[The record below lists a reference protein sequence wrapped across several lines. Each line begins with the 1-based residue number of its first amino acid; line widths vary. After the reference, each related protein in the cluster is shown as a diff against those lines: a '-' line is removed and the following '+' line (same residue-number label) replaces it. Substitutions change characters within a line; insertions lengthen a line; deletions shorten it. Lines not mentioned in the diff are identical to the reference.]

1 MKKTSILGALV
12 LCLAFGLPP
21 AAHAKLPPLSPEAKL
36 KADEAKLKTAW
47 SDKVGA
53 YQLCQAQDRA
63 AANYLKTAK
72 AAGKDLKVP
81 ASAAPCA
88 DPGPYVPPP
97 PIEAAG
103 AHSPSTTAVAPPNT
117 TQPAAAQQ
125 AAGAAPVKK

>member
-1 MKKTSILGALV
+1 MKKTSILGAV
-12 LCLAFGLPP
+12 ALCAAFGLLP
-21 AAHAKLPPLSPEAKL
+21 AAYAKLPPPSPEAKL

-53 YQLCQAQDRA
+53 YQLCKAQDRA

-72 AAGKDLKVP
+72 TAGKDLNVP
-81 ASAAPCA
+81 ASASPCA

-103 AHSPSTTAVAPPNT
+103 AHSPSTTTVAPPNT
-117 TQPAAAQQ
+117 TQPAAATQ